1 MSEEQKTPEKENVML
16 KISRFIVEKR
26 YLIFLILA
34 IALIFS
40 AFSSSWVKV
49 NSELTDYLADDA
61 SSTLALNIMEEEFVT
76 YGSAEVMF
84 ASVTYQEA
92 ECIWKEIKEMEGVQ
106 SVTFDDTTVHYNDA
120 SALYSITFNYPQ
132 EDDRCLAALEEVR
145 AKYAD
150 YDIYVATDL
159 GNAVQEN
166 LDKETSIIMV
176 IVAIILI
183 CILLLTSES
192 YGEVPVL
199 LLTFVS
205 AMVLNSGTNFV
216 LGEISFISNSV
227 TSVLQ
232 LALSLD
238 YAVIMVNRY
247 REEHQTLPTKEAV
260 IVALSKAIPEISSS
274 CLTTIGGLFA
284 MMFMQFKVGPDMAV
298 ALIKSIFF
306 ALVAVFFIMPGLLV
320 LFAPLI
326 DKWAHKSFIPKVS
339 FVGKFAYKGYKIIA
353 PVFIVIILVTSYVSG
368 NVNYA
373 YGEDA
378 IETPLKNEV
387 QVAKSM
393 IADTFTSNNMI
404 AVVVPAGDYEAERAI
419 LDKLTAMEEVSSAM
433 GLSNIEAMDGYT
445 LTTEVN
451 PRQFAELADL
461 DYEVAQMLFA
471 AYATEYELY
480 GEIIG
485 GISNYK
491 VPLMDIFLYVCDML
505 DQGLVE
511 LEEDQEA
518 ELNDLKVQLMS
529 GKDQLQGENYTRM
542 LVYTTLPLGSETT
555 YAFVEDIKELAQSYY
570 PEKDVHVVGNVTTE
584 IDFKTSFAIDNVV
597 VSIVS
602 ILIVLVVLLF
612 TFKSVAMPIVL
623 IAVIQGAIWI
633 NFTFPA
639 ITQEPFFFLSY
650 MIVSSI
656 QMGANID
663 YAIVAASRFLEI
675 KDEMP
680 KEQAIIETMNFA
692 FHTIFT
698 SGSVMIAAGFLVGNI
713 TSSGSIVSMGQGLF
727 RGTCISV
734 ILCLGVLPSVLLFSE
749 KLVDRT
755 SFSTSNLKAAAQK
768 LLEEKSDENNDA
780 E

>member
-1 MSEEQKTPEKENVML
+1 VSEEQKTPEKENVML
-16 KISRFIVEKR
+16 KLSRFIVEKR

-34 IALIFS
+34 IAFVFS

-49 NSELTDYLADDA
+49 NSELTEYLPDDA

-76 YGSAEVMF
+76 YGSAEIMF
-84 ASVTYQEA
+84 ANITYAEA
-92 ECIWKEIKEMEGVQ
+92 EEIADEIKAMDGVQ
-106 SVTFDDTTVHYNDA
+106 SVTFDDTTVHYNNA
-120 SALYSITFNYPQ
+120 AALYSITFNYP
-132 EDDRCLAALEEVR
+132 EDDENCLIALDEVTGT
-145 AKYAD
+145 YAN
-150 YDIYVATDL
+150 YDIYVSTDL

-166 LDKETSIIMV
+166 LDRETSIIMV
-176 IVAIILI
+176 IVAIILV

-205 AMVLNSGTNFV
+205 AMILNSGTNFL

-227 TSVLQ
+227 TTVLQ

-247 REEHQTLPTKEAV
+247 REEHESLPTKEAV
-260 IVALSKAIPEISSS
+260 IVALSKAIPEITSSS
-274 CLTTIGGLFA
+274 LTTIGGLIA
-284 MMFMQFKVGPDMAV
+284 MMFMEFQVGPDMAV
-298 ALIKSIFF
+298 NLIKAILF
-306 ALVAVFFIMPGLLV
+306 ALAAVFFIMPGLLV

-326 DKWAHKSFIPKVS
+326 DKWKHKSFIPKVF
-339 FVGKFAYKGYKIIA
+339 FVGKFAYKSYKIVF
-353 PVFIVIILVTSYVSG
+353 PVFIVILLIAAYVSG

-378 IETPLKNEV
+378 IETPLTNDT
-387 QVAKSM
+387 QVAKNM

-404 AVVVPAGDYEAERAI
+404 AVVVPAGDYESEKAF
-419 LDKLTAMEEVSSAM
+419 LDEVTAMEEVNSAM
-433 GLSNIEAMDGYT
+433 GLSNVEAMDGYT
-445 LTTEVN
+445 LTTKVN
-451 PRQFAELADL
+451 PRQFSELAEL
-461 DYEVAQMLFA
+461 DYEVAQMLYT
-471 AYATEYELY
+471 AYATENEKY

-485 GISNYK
+485 GINNYG

-511 LEEDQEA
+511 LDEDQEE

-529 GKDQLQGENYTRM
+529 GKDQLQGEHYSRM
-542 LVYTTLPLGSETT
+542 LIYTTLPLGSETT
-555 YAFVEDIKELAQSYY
+555 YSFVEEIKELAQSYY
-570 PEKDVHVVGNVTTE
+570 PDSDVHVVGNVTTE
-584 IDFKTSFAIDNVV
+584 MDFKESFAIDNVV

-633 NFTFPA
+633 NFTFSA
-639 ITQEPFFFLSY
+639 ISQDPFFFLSY

-734 ILCLGVLPSVLLFSE
+734 VLCLFVLPQVLLFSE
-749 KLVDRT
+749 KIVDRT
-755 SFSTSNLKAAAQK
+755 SFSTSNLKKVAERM
-768 LLEEKSDENNDA
+768 LEEKSNENNDA